1 MLNFNTHN
9 ELRCGVYKGGFLHVQ
24 GIQARL
30 SDETAILPIFICFQ
44 GVFPRQNFKKP
55 LILMAK
61 RIVLDFCVVKIA
73 KKQPSM
79 TISAFEGDDT
89 KLLFA
94 FQINWATKYNQYSM

>member
-44 GVFPRQNFKKP
+44 GVFRRQNFKKP

-61 RIVLDFCVVKIA
+61 RVFFSVCAVKIA
-73 KKQPSM
+73 
-79 TISAFEGDDT
+79 
-89 KLLFA
+89 
-94 FQINWATKYNQYSM
+94 

>member
-30 SDETAILPIFICFQ
+30 SDETVILPIFICFQ
-44 GVFPRQNFKKP
+44 GIFRGWNFKKP

-61 RIVLDFCVVKIA
+61 RISFDLCAVKIA
-73 KKQPSM
+73 FKNSLQ
-79 TISAFEGDDT
+79 
-89 KLLFA
+89 
-94 FQINWATKYNQYSM
+94 